1 MKLGQVLRK
10 ERQKRDLT
18 PLEVAERLGLGLEEY
33 AALED
38 GATAAETW
46 GPYLAEIAIELATPT
61 ARLVAESGRARDA
74 RPGEIGAR
82 IRAARE
88 GRGRTPVDLAKAL
101 GLAEDAY
108 QAIEAGATPV
118 ETWAPI
124 LLRFAET
131 VEQPVFNL
139 FYPCGLSFRELDDY
153 P

>member
-1 MKLGQVLRK
+1 MKLGEVLRK

-18 PLEVAERLGLGLEEY
+18 PDEVARHLGLEPAAY
-33 AALED
+33 AELED
-38 GATAAETW
+38 GASAAETW

-61 ARLVAESGRARDA
+61 ARLVAETGRSRDA
-74 RPGEIGAR
+74 RPGDIGPR

-88 GRGRTPVDLAKAL
+88 GRGRTPVDLASAL
-101 GLAEDAY
+101 GLPEADY
-108 QAIEAGATPV
+108 QAIEAGTTPV
-118 ETWAPI
+118 ETWAPL

-139 FYPCGLSFRELDDY
+139 FYPCGLSFRELQDY

>member
-1 MKLGQVLRK
+1 MKLGEVLRK
-10 ERQKRDLT
+10 EREKRDLS
-18 PLEVAERLGLGLEEY
+18 PDEMADRLGLAAEEY
-33 AALED
+33 ATVEQ
-38 GATAAETW
+38 GTSPAETW

-61 ARLVAESGRARDA
+61 ARLVAATGRSRDA
-74 RPGEIGAR
+74 RPGEIGPR

-88 GRGRTPVDLAKAL
+88 GRRRTPVDLAKAL
-101 GLAEDAY
+101 GLAEADY

-124 LLRFAET
+124 LLKFAET

-139 FYPCGLSFRELDDY
+139 FYPCGLSFRDLEDY

>member
-10 ERQKRDLT
+10 ERQKRDLS
-18 PLEVAERLGLGLEEY
+18 PGEVAERLGLGVEEY

-38 GATAAETW
+38 GATPAETW

-101 GLAEDAY
+101 GLAEDDY
-108 QAIEAGATPV
+108 QAIEAGTTPV

-139 FYPCGLSFRELDDY
+139 FYPCGLSFRELEDY